1 MQRRVVW
8 RRLDKFLLSRMFIGT
23 PAASLAVRGFT
34 PAAACGRS
42 RQLLAKTGA
51 ATETAAA
58 AAAAT
63 AAAA

>member
-1 MQRRVVW
+1 
-8 RRLDKFLLSRMFIGT
+8 MFIGT